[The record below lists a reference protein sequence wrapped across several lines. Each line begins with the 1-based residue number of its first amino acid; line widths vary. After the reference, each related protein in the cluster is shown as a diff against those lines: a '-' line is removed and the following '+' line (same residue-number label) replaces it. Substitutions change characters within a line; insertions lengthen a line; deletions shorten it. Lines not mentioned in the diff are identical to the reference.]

1 MNTPHSLYTLSLEEI
16 THALDVSKR
25 YQAKQIHQWLTKG
38 VTDFGKMTNLPKAD
52 RERFSFLMGNAC
64 SSTVIERQRDSSG
77 AAKLAIRLHDGAIV
91 ESVLLTDER
100 ARATACLSSQ
110 VGCAQGCTFCKT
122 ATMGFVRNLEAFEI
136 VEQYIHLQRES
147 AEAITHLVYMG
158 MGEPLANTSEV
169 IKSIDTF
176 HDPNGLNISLRRMT
190 ISTCGLVGG
199 IERLTAERVAVK
211 LAVSLVSADNR
222 LRSRLMP
229 VNKRYNIHEL
239 KDALIAHQRVSG
251 KRITIEYCLLGG
263 VNTDEVN
270 AYKLADWL
278 EGLDALVNLIPWNPA
293 EGLPYT
299 TPSEAEI
306 DRFARLMERL
316 GIAYTRRRSRG
327 QAIDGACGQLA
338 VPLNDLEYHLIADD
352 ED

>member
-1 MNTPHSLYTLSLEEI
+1 
-16 THALDVSKR
+16 
-25 YQAKQIHQWLTKG
+25 
-38 VTDFGKMTNLPKAD
+38 
-52 RERFSFLMGNAC
+52 
-64 SSTVIERQRDSSG
+64 
-77 AAKLAIRLHDGAIV
+77 
-91 ESVLLTDER
+91 
-100 ARATACLSSQ
+100 
-110 VGCAQGCTFCKT
+110 
-122 ATMGFVRNLEAFEI
+122 MGFVRNLEAFEI

-147 AEAITHLVYMG
+147 AEAITHLVFMG

-169 IKSIDTF
+169 IKSIETF

-190 ISTCGLVGG
+190 VSTCGLAAG
-199 IERLTAERVAVK
+199 IERLNAERVAVK
-211 LAVSLVSADNR
+211 LAVSLVTADNR

-239 KDALIAHQRVSG
+239 KDALIAFQRVSG

-306 DRFARLMERL
+306 DRFVRLLERL
-316 GIAYTRRRSRG
+316 GIPYTRRRSRG

-338 VPLNDLEYHLIADD
+338 VSLNDLEYHLLTDD
-352 ED
+352 EE